1 MQDKKNYSF
10 YMPEDF
16 DKKIDLLRENI
27 DSLHGLSKSQSV
39 YFLISELA
47 AKQAHVSDDN
57 KKISEDLGQ

>member
-16 DKKIDLLRENI
+16 DRKIDFLREQIEN
-27 DSLHGLSKSQSV
+27 LHGLSKSQSV

-47 AKQAHVSDDN
+47 SKYAKEAAEG
-57 KKISEDLGQ
+57 EDQGKN

>member
-16 DKKIDLLRENI
+16 DNKIDFLRDSI
-27 DSLHGLSKSQSV
+27 DSLKGLSKSQSV

-47 AKQAHVSDDN
+47 AKQSQKSSGSD
-57 KKISEDLGQ
+57 KTE

>member
-16 DKKIDLLRENI
+16 DKKIDLLRESI

-47 AKQAHVSDDN
+47 AKQIHTA
-57 KKISEDLGQ
+57 EDSKNDFEASGK